1 MEDQLFAQQRLRQNL
16 CFSTSTHLSLSHSL
30 SYKQYLCLENSVIP
44 IRVVFSFARRW
55 FWFCLLFPLR
65 PIHMILPPSTCKQS
79 HQKQL
84 CEMRKN
90 NYKHKHYITFFHSLS
105 PHSQTHWNLQ
115 NWWKVFDSLQAFEET
130 IVHLHWSCLGWRS
143 LVKPY
148 LLFAHAHKHTL
159 SSSTSL
165 IHSATCAIT
174 GAPL

>member
-1 MEDQLFAQQRLRQNL
+1 M
-16 CFSTSTHLSLSHSL
+16 
-30 SYKQYLCLENSVIP
+30 
-44 IRVVFSFARRW
+44 FSFARRW

-84 CEMRKN
+84 CEQRKN

-130 IVHLHWSCLGWRS
+130 FALKLLGLALTCEAVFAFCTRTQTHPLFIHITDSLSHVCHYWSPIVAERYRHTRNHHTRKQHYKYVMHFDTCF
-143 LVKPY
+143 Y
-148 LLFAHAHKHTL
+148 LKLL
-159 SSSTSL
+159 
-165 IHSATCAIT
+165 
-174 GAPL
+174 